1 LKRGG
6 AALVAA
12 LLGVLAALPA
22 GASEGLTGQVVTPA
36 GAPLADAVVTAGGET
51 VVTDAGGRFRLP
63 DAGSGEIAI
72 GRVAY
77 TDRTVAWDGESDWIT
92 VPLVPRTIHA
102 IHVAGWVAAE
112 PADWAEMLDLVRDTT
127 INAVVVDIK
136 NENGHVFHR
145 SDLATVAQAGSHA
158 ADTFDLAAVVAEAQ
172 AAGAYVIVRI
182 VTFQDPIVAEAFP
195 DMAIL
200 DRRTGRP
207 FNQDGQRFLDPT
219 DPRAREFGLDLA
231 EEACRAGVDE
241 VQFDYVRFPAADL
254 ADAVF
259 DGRADAAGRQAA
271 ITAFLEAARERLHPL
286 GCATAAAIFGW
297 ITNTPGEGGIGQ
309 QLESVAG
316 AVDVVSPMIYPSHYD
331 RGWYGFDVPNDHPAE
346 VVTYASRD
354 ALRRMD
360 DSAAVLRPWIQD
372 FWYTPAQVRAQI
384 DALDGL
390 GLGWMAWNILSQ
402 FSRSA
407 YPPEGVLTAGST
419 APPVTELN
427 HGISGFWDVPDGH
440 VYAGDV
446 AWMGDAGITAGCNPP
461 YEDFYCPDRAVT
473 RGEMAAFLVRGLGLA
488 PGEDPGFSDDDGVF
502 GADIAA
508 LAAAGVTRGCD
519 PPANSRFCPDR
530 AVTRGE
536 MAAFL
541 RRALD
546 G

>member
-1 LKRGG
+1 MRP
-6 AALVAA
+6 VAWVTG
-12 LLGVLAALPA
+12 LLMLLIALPA
-22 GASEGLTGQVVTPA
+22 AATEGVTGQVVTPA
-36 GAPLADAVVTAGGET
+36 GAPLPDAIVSAGADSA
-51 VVTDAGGRFRLP
+51 VTDAGGRFHLP
-63 DAGSGEIAI
+63 GAGPGEITLS
-72 GRVAY
+72 RVAY
-77 TDRTVAWDGESDWIT
+77 ADRTVAWDGESDWLT
-92 VPLVPRTIHA
+92 VPLVARTIHA
-102 IHVAGWVAAE
+102 IHVAGWVAAD
-112 PADWAEMLDLVRDTT
+112 AGDWDSMLDLVRDTT

-145 SDLATVAQAGSHA
+145 SDLETVERAGSQA
-158 ADTFDLAAVVAEAQ
+158 VDTFDLEAIVSEAQ
-172 AAGAYVIVRI
+172 AADAYVIVRI

-195 DMAIL
+195 DMSIR

-254 ADAVF
+254 SQAVF
-259 DGRADAAGRQAA
+259 DGRADATGRRQAIA
-271 ITAFLEAARERLHPL
+271 SFLAEARRLLHPL
-286 GCATAAAIFGW
+286 GCATAADIFGW

-309 QLESVAG
+309 QLEAVAG
-316 AVDVVSPMIYPSHYD
+316 AVDVVSPMMYPSHYES
-331 RGWYGFDVPNDHPAE
+331 GWYGFAVPNDHPAE

-354 ALRRMD
+354 ALRRMR

-372 FWYTPAQVRAQI
+372 FWYTPGQVRAQI

-390 GLGWMAWNILSQ
+390 GLGWMSWNILSQ

-407 YPPEGVLTAGST
+407 YPPAGILTAGTS
-419 APPVTELN
+419 APPVTEASL
-427 HGISGFWDVPDGH
+427 GRSGFWDVPDED
-440 VYAGDV
+440 VFADDV
-446 AWMGDAGITAGCNPP
+446 AWMGDSAITAGCNPP
-461 YEDFYCPDRAVT
+461 YSDFYCPDRAVT
-473 RGEMAAFLVRGLGLA
+473 RGEMAAFLVRGLALGA
-488 PGEDPGFSDDDGVF
+488 GEDPGFSDDDGVF

-508 LAAAGVTRGCD
+508 LAAAGITRGCD
-519 PPANSRFCPDR
+519 PPVNSRFCPER

-541 RRALD
+541 RRAL